1 MRFLA
6 SHFGT
11 DFSLWNARNRAPGV
25 TCLFPERNRYFFG
38 TARAPTN
45 WNARGTI
52 VPEEKSNPGVFLVE
66 RRRAERRIL
75 VHVPIEVTKV
85 DGEGHP
91 FLERTFIEDVSDF
104 GCRFSI
110 RGPAQ
115 QGDKVT
121 VKLLGP
127 DGNSLKDEEPRQFE
141 TMWVAQR
148 ERSLT
153 VGARLV
159 QGEKLSNVQTPPENG
174 GRNTT

>member
-1 MRFLA
+1 M
-6 SHFGT
+6 
-11 DFSLWNARNRAPGV
+11 
-25 TCLFPERNRYFFG
+25 
-38 TARAPTN
+38 
-45 WNARGTI
+45 
-52 VPEEKSNPGVFLVE
+52 PEEKSNPGVFLVE

-91 FLERTFIEDVSDF
+91 FIERTFIEDVSDF

-127 DGNSLKDEEPRQFE
+127 DGNSLRGEEPRQFE
-141 TMWVAQR
+141 IMWVAQR

-153 VGARLV
+153 VGARLL
-159 QGEKLSNVQTPPENG
+159 QGEKLSNVQSPPENG

>member
-1 MRFLA
+1 
-6 SHFGT
+6 
-11 DFSLWNARNRAPGV
+11 
-25 TCLFPERNRYFFG
+25 
-38 TARAPTN
+38 
-45 WNARGTI
+45 

-91 FLERTFIEDVSDF
+91 FIERTFIEDVSDF

-127 DGNSLKDEEPRQFE
+127 DGNSLRGEEPRQFE
-141 TMWVAQR
+141 IMWVAQR

-153 VGARLV
+153 VGARLL
-159 QGEKLSNVQTPPENG
+159 QGEKLSNVQSPPENG